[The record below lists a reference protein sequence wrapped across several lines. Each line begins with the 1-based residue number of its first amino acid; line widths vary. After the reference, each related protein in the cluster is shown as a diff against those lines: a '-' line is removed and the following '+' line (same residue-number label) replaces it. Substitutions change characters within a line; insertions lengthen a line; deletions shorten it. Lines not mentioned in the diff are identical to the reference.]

1 MSIPEVF
8 FRETI
13 DLNRYSNAVARKYA
27 TTYSDVIIVAAKKLK
42 QIDLRQQAA
51 GEGVVISPQTR
62 KRLRAIISQ
71 AKSSLN
77 KWSGATAKDFKK
89 ELQGLA
95 YLQTNFVQNELKKV
109 TKSGNIPINSVA
121 ISPKY
126 ADSFVSTDP
135 TKVNVFTSK
144 AFKED
149 SFAKFGQGKFD
160 LTATQ
165 GASMTLPNGETVEK
179 AFRGI
184 ATRQQESLA
193 RHIRQGVFSG
203 ESTQEIARRMVGK
216 LEFGTFPTSVKQISQ
231 AGGELIKL
239 STNQIQTI
247 VRTSVNQVQ
256 NQASQAVYAA
266 NSKVA
271 PKYEY
276 VATLDSRTS
285 PICRRLDGRKFA
297 YNKGPTPP
305 QHFNC
310 RSTTVPVVDYEGL
323 RKREEFKDLT
333 PPPKGKVV
341 TRPTGEGTGRVPQD
355 TQYGDW
361 LLRQDKKLK
370 VKTLGNEQKVR
381 YFERLAKKEG
391 SGQKAIRKMVRED
404 GSERSLKDL
413 ERLYGKPSDITIKI
427 PKPKPVTK
435 PTITITN
442 QDKLE
447 ETLKAARAAERKAKA
462 ELKAIKAKD
471 PLQPNIAQLQGINKN
486 NKIQPKDV
494 NDAFNMMDDM
504 EGLAG
509 ANAKKLRQF
518 TEQREIF
525 CSWTSG
531 AETKGTA
538 YAKINE
544 KTKYLKENQQ
554 LRRSLQLAKDRGV
567 KNLKEGP
574 SFDPVSGR
582 EIYNNIER
590 TKTGLNYITEILD
603 DGLGSSSNWG
613 HSTFTRFVTTGKSD
627 AFGFTFQGANH
638 INIKSK
644 PYYKKLKDLKKI
656 RQKVGES
663 VEKAAK
669 GTPQRTADQGLYR
682 LSYTKAEMKKSFLD
696 RRSTVVADDAWLTT
710 YVHEMGHQIH
720 YAAGRPVMTGT
731 QWIPS
736 SYGGSNFMEQFA
748 ETFVQYVFDPVS
760 LKKVS
765 PDAYKWV
772 DDAVAAALE
781 APV

>member
-1 MSIPEVF
+1 
-8 FRETI
+8 
-13 DLNRYSNAVARKYA
+13 
-27 TTYSDVIIVAAKKLK
+27 
-42 QIDLRQQAA
+42 
-51 GEGVVISPQTR
+51 
-62 KRLRAIISQ
+62 
-71 AKSSLN
+71 
-77 KWSGATAKDFKK
+77 
-89 ELQGLA
+89 
-95 YLQTNFVQNELKKV
+95 
-109 TKSGNIPINSVA
+109 
-121 ISPKY
+121 
-126 ADSFVSTDP
+126 
-135 TKVNVFTSK
+135 
-144 AFKED
+144 
-149 SFAKFGQGKFD
+149 
-160 LTATQ
+160 
-165 GASMTLPNGETVEK
+165 
-179 AFRGI
+179 
-184 ATRQQESLA
+184 
-193 RHIRQGVFSG
+193 
-203 ESTQEIARRMVGK
+203 MV
-216 LEFGTFPTSVKQISQ
+216 
-231 AGGELIKL
+231 
-239 STNQIQTI
+239 
-247 VRTSVNQVQ
+247 
-256 NQASQAVYAA
+256 
-266 NSKVA
+266 
-271 PKYEY
+271 
-276 VATLDSRTS
+276 
-285 PICRRLDGRKFA
+285 
-297 YNKGPTPP
+297 
-305 QHFNC
+305 
-310 RSTTVPVVDYEGL
+310 
-323 RKREEFKDLT
+323 
-333 PPPKGKVV
+333 
-341 TRPTGEGTGRVPQD
+341 
-355 TQYGDW
+355 
-361 LLRQDKKLK
+361 
-370 VKTLGNEQKVR
+370 
-381 YFERLAKKEG
+381 
-391 SGQKAIRKMVRED
+391 
-404 GSERSLKDL
+404 
-413 ERLYGKPSDITIKI
+413 
-427 PKPKPVTK
+427 
-435 PTITITN
+435 
-442 QDKLE
+442 
-447 ETLKAARAAERKAKA
+447 KAARAAERKAKA

-531 AETKGTA
+531 AETKGRA

-613 HSTFTRFVTTGKSD
+613 HSSFTRFVTTGKSD

>member
-13 DLNRYSNAVARKYA
+13 DLNRYSNAVSADFVRTYNDVILLSARKLNA
-27 TTYSDVIIVAAKKLK
+27 INIRQAK
-42 QIDLRQQAA
+42 A
-51 GEGVVISPQTR
+51 GEGVVIAPQTK
-62 KRLRAIISQ
+62 KRLRAIIAQS
-71 AKSSLN
+71 KSSLD
-77 KWSGATAKDFKK
+77 KWSKTSTKK
-89 ELQGLA
+89 MIREIEGLA
-95 YLQTNFVQNELKKV
+95 KVQAGFIEGELKKAV
-109 TKSGNIPINSVA
+109 KSGNIPINSVA
-121 ISPKY
+121 VSSKY
-126 ADSFVSTDP
+126 AESFVTTDP
-135 TKVNVFTSK
+135 TKVNIFTSK
-144 AFKED
+144 QFTEDDFK
-149 SFAKFGQGKFD
+149 KFGSGKFE
-160 LTATQ
+160 LTARQ
-165 GASMTLPNGETVEK
+165 GAMQTLPNGETVEK

-184 ATRQQESLA
+184 ATRQQEGLA
-193 RHIRQGVFSG
+193 RTIRQGVFSG
-203 ESTQEIARRMVGK
+203 ESTQQIASRMIGR
-216 LEFGTFPTSVKQISQ
+216 LEFGQRGSVRQIAQ
-231 AGGELIKL
+231 AGGEMTKL
-239 STNQIQTI
+239 ANHQKQTI
-247 VRTSVNQVQ
+247 VRTAVNQVQ

-285 PICRRLDGRKFA
+285 AICRRLDGRKFE
-297 YNKGPTPP
+297 YNKGAVPP

-310 RSTTVPVVDYEGL
+310 RSTTVPVVDYAGL
-323 RKREEFKDLT
+323 KRQKGFEDLT

-361 LLRQDKKLK
+361 LLGQDKKLK

-391 SGQKAIRKMVRED
+391 SGQKAIRKMIRED

-447 ETLKAARAAERKAKA
+447 EIAKAARAAERKAKA

-471 PLQPNIAQLQGINKN
+471 PLKPNIAQLQGISKN

-531 AETKGTA
+531 AETKGRA

-567 KNLKEGP
+567 KNLKEGT

-781 APV
+781 ASV

>member
-13 DLNRYSNAVARKYA
+13 DLNRYSNAVSADFVRTYNDVILLAARKLNA
-27 TTYSDVIIVAAKKLK
+27 INIRQAK
-42 QIDLRQQAA
+42 A
-51 GEGVVISPQTR
+51 GEGVVIAPQTK
-62 KRLRAIISQ
+62 KRLRAIIAQS
-71 AKSSLN
+71 KSSLD
-77 KWSGATAKDFKK
+77 KWSKTSTKK
-89 ELQGLA
+89 MIKEIEGLA
-95 YLQTNFVQNELKKV
+95 KVQAGFIEGELKKAV
-109 TKSGNIPINSVA
+109 KSGNIPINSVA
-121 ISPKY
+121 ISSKY
-126 ADSFVSTDP
+126 AESFVTTDP
-135 TKVNVFTSK
+135 TKVNIFTSK
-144 AFKED
+144 QFTEDDFK
-149 SFAKFGQGKFD
+149 KFGSGKFE
-160 LTATQ
+160 LTARQ
-165 GASMTLPNGETVEK
+165 GAMQTLPNGETVEK

-184 ATRQQESLA
+184 ATRQQEGLA
-193 RHIRQGVFSG
+193 RTIRQGVFSG
-203 ESTQEIARRMVGK
+203 ESTQQIASRMIGR
-216 LEFGTFPTSVKQISQ
+216 LEFGQKGSVRQIAQ
-231 AGGELIKL
+231 AGGELTKL
-239 STNQIQTI
+239 ANHQIQTI

-276 VATLDSRTS
+276 VATLDSKTS
-285 PICRRLDGRKFA
+285 PICKRLDGRKFE

-310 RSTTVPVVDYEGL
+310 RSTTVPVVDYAGL
-323 RKREEFKDLT
+323 KKQKGFEDLT

-361 LLRQDKKLK
+361 LLGQDKKLK

-447 ETLKAARAAERKAKA
+447 EIAKAARAAERKAKA
-462 ELKAIKAKD
+462 ELKAIKARD

-531 AETKGTA
+531 AETKGRA